1 MHSLHT
7 RISFLLFLDL
17 SVHYKMHK
25 DEKNQ
30 LNKLKFT
37 MHAC

>member
-17 SVHYKMHK
+17 SVHYKMHN
-25 DEKNQ
+25 DEKIN
-30 LNKLKFT
+30 
-37 MHAC
+37 